1 MQVQISLLLTARI
14 HRIHRIHRTDHII
27 QAVKKWAGIVAP
39 TIFALFI
46 FIMPKVIVV
55 LPAYNCARTLKMTL
69 SDIPVGYVDDIIL
82 VDDCSNDNT
91 VNLAHSLGLKHIYTH
106 NANKG
111 YGANQKTCYDNAL
124 ALGGDIIIMLH
135 PDYQYDPK
143 LIPSILDKF
152 SSGAKIVFASR
163 MQKGFQA
170 VRLGMPLYK
179 FISNRFLTTFQNFCL
194 RQNLTEYHTGYRA
207 FSADVLRTINYNE
220 FSNDF
225 IFDNQIAIAAI
236 EKGFTINEIYCPAK
250 YEARSSS
257 INFFRS
263 VKYGLGVLYLSLK
276 HLFNRLK

>member
-14 HRIHRIHRTDHII
+14 HRIHRIHRTVHII
-27 QAVKKWAGIVAP
+27 QAVKKWAWIVAP

-69 SDIPVGYVDDIIL
+69 SDIPEGSVDEIIL
-82 VDDCSNDNT
+82 VDDFSNDNT
-91 VNLAHSLGLKHIYTH
+91 VDLAHSLGLKHIYTH

-111 YGANQKTCYDNAL
+111 YGANQKTCYDNAI

-152 SSGAKIVFASR
+152 STGAKIVFASR
-163 MQKGFQA
+163 MQRGLQA
-170 VRLGMPLYK
+170 IRLGMPLYK
-179 FISNRFLTTFQNFCL
+179 FISNRILTAFQNFCL
-194 RQNLTEYHTGYRA
+194 RQNLAEYHTGYRA
-207 FSADVLRTINYNE
+207 FSSEVLRKINYHD
-220 FSNDF
+220 FSDDF

-236 EKGFTINEIYCPAK
+236 ENGFSIEEIYCPAK
-250 YEARSSS
+250 YEAQSSS
-257 INFFRS
+257 INFSRS
-263 VKYGLGVLYLSLK
+263 VKYGLGVVFLSIR
-276 HLFNRLK
+276 HLCKRSR